1 MTTVVYD
8 GSFDGLLTSIF
19 EIYEYKFPEVMLAPE
34 ATLQHGLFGNQHPV
48 TTDEKKAE
56 RVWKGFKQKVSPE
69 AVQQVYKSWL
79 SEQPGMDYTIYSY
92 LKYAFESKTSIEK
105 DYSHPAVLII
115 SDTAKKVH
123 REKHRMEA
131 FIRFQLTKDQLYF
144 AIIEPDFDVL
154 PLIKKHFE
162 ARYADQRWM
171 VYDARRRYGLYY
183 DLEKVDTVNVNF
195 EETNQS
201 GKFISAI
208 YDEKEELYQK
218 LWQRYFASVN
228 IKARRNMKLHIQ
240 HMPLRYW
247 KYLTEKQP

>member
-1 MTTVVYD
+1 
-8 GSFDGLLTSIF
+8 L
-19 EIYEYKFPEVMLAPE
+19 
-34 ATLQHGLFGNQHPV
+34 
-48 TTDEKKAE
+48 E
-56 RVWKGFKQKVSPE
+56 RFKQKVSPE

-92 LKYAFESKTSIEK
+92 LRYAFESKTSIEK

-131 FIRFQLTKDQLYF
+131 FIRFQLTRDQLYF

-195 EETNQS
+195 EENNHS
-201 GKFISAI
+201 GKYISAI